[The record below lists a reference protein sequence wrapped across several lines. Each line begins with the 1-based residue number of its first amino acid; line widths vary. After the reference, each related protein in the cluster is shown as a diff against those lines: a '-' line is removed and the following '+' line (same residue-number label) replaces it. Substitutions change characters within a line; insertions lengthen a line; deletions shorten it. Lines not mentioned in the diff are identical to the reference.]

1 MPLPAGFNEFEH
13 LQDLIRLEHNKAVK
27 AYFKNQDDD
36 DISTPKASL
45 KHACLIKD
53 EDTAS
58 MTQMRQWLFEITC
71 GHAQALQRP
80 VYGIPWYEIQ
90 SERTF
95 KPQVKLYF
103 LEPYN
108 FTIHGDGKTPQAE
121 GEITFR
127 LMDQSSETISRSNAE
142 TLARAIKSIFA
153 TPPFT
158 WNKGRFKCTYSDKER
173 GYELKLLVTS
183 KTEAERM
190 IRAVLDIRNHSFDRD
205 YLQFIDND
213 RSYPAN
219 PGTHRVYGR
228 NVQRFAR
235 RRTADVKFR
244 FAQLLIWGKQNPI
257 NLVATSGSR
266 LRSVIE
272 RV

>member
-1 MPLPAGFNEFEH
+1 MALPEGFSEWEN
-13 LQDLIRLEHNKAVK
+13 LQDLVRLEHNKAVRT
-27 AYFKNQDDD
+27 YFKNQEDDN
-36 DISTPKASL
+36 ISTPKARL
-45 KHACLIKD
+45 KHTCLMKD
-53 EDTAS
+53 GDTS
-58 MTQMRQWLFEITC
+58 TMTMLRMWLFEITC

-108 FTIHGDGKTPQAE
+108 INIHEDGTPQAE

-127 LMDQSSETISRSNAE
+127 LMNESSETISRANAE
-142 TLARAIKSIFA
+142 TLARAIKNVFA
-153 TPPFT
+153 TPLFV
-158 WNKGRFKCTYSDKER
+158 WNKGKFKCTYFDLER

-183 KTEAERM
+183 KAEGERI
-190 IRAVLDIRNHSFDRD
+190 IRAVLDIQDHPFDRD
-205 YLQFIDND
+205 YLQYIDND
-213 RSYPAN
+213 RTYPSN

-228 NVQRFAR
+228 TVKKFVR

-244 FAQLLIWGKQNPI
+244 HAQLLIWGKQNPI
-257 NLVATSGSR
+257 NLVAVSGY
-266 LRSVIE
+266 
-272 RV
+272 

>member
-1 MPLPAGFNEFEH
+1 MVLPDGFSEWEN
-13 LQDLIRLEHNKAVK
+13 LQDITRLEHNKAVK
-27 AYFKNQDDD
+27 IYFKNQPDDD
-36 DISTPKASL
+36 VSNPKPRL
-45 KHACLIKD
+45 KHSCLMKD
-53 EDTAS
+53 GDTS
-58 MTQMRQWLFEITC
+58 TMTLMRMWLFEITC
-71 GHAQALQRP
+71 GHAQSLQRP

-108 FTIHGDGKTPQAE
+108 FTLHSDESTPQLE

-127 LMDQSSETISRSNAE
+127 LMQESSETISRSDAE
-142 TLARAIKSIFA
+142 RLAKKIKSIFA
-153 TPPFT
+153 TPPFL
-158 WNKGRFKCTYSDKER
+158 WHKGHFKCTYFDIER
-173 GYELKLLVTS
+173 GYELKLLVPS
-183 KTEAERM
+183 KPEGERI
-190 IRAVLDIRNHSFDRD
+190 IRAVLEIQDHPFDRD
-205 YLQFIDND
+205 FLQFIDND
-213 RSYPAN
+213 RTYSTS

-228 NVQRFAR
+228 TVKKFVK
-235 RRTADVKFR
+235 RRTAPVNFR
-244 FAQLLIWGKQNPI
+244 FAQLLVWGKQNPI

>member
-1 MPLPAGFNEFEH
+1 MVLPEGFDEWEN
-13 LQDLIRLEHNKAVK
+13 LQDITRLEHNKAVK
-27 AYFKNQDDD
+27 IYFKNQPDDD
-36 DISTPKASL
+36 VSNPKPRL
-45 KHACLIKD
+45 KHSCLMKD
-53 EDTAS
+53 GDTS
-58 MTQMRQWLFEITC
+58 TMTLMRMWLFEITC
-71 GHAQALQRP
+71 GHAQSLQRP
-80 VYGIPWYEIQ
+80 VYGVPWYEIQ

-108 FTIHGDGKTPQAE
+108 FSIHGDGQTVQAE

-127 LMDQSSETISRSNAE
+127 LMDESSETINRTKAE
-142 TLARAIKSIFA
+142 SLARTIKSVFA

-158 WNKGRFKCTYSDKER
+158 WNKGHFKCTYYDEKH
-173 GYELKLLVTS
+173 GYQLQLLVTS
-183 KTEAERM
+183 KAEGERM
-190 IRAVLDIRNHSFDRD
+190 IRAVLDIQNHAFDRD
-205 YLQFIDND
+205 YIQFIDND
-213 RSYPAN
+213 RTYSTN

-228 NVQRFAR
+228 TVKKFVR
-235 RRTADVKFR
+235 RRTADIKFS
-244 FAQLLIWGKQNPI
+244 FAQLLVWGKQNPI

>member
-1 MPLPAGFNEFEH
+1 MPLPEGFDEWEN
-13 LQDLIRLEHNKAVK
+13 LQDLIRLEHNKAVQ
-27 AYFKNQDDD
+27 AYFKNQEDN
-36 DISTPKASL
+36 DISTPKKRL
-45 KHACLIKD
+45 KHTCLMKD
-53 EDTAS
+53 SDTS
-58 MTQMRQWLFEITC
+58 TMTLMRMWLFEITC

-80 VYGIPWYEIQ
+80 VYGIPWHDLQ
-90 SERTF
+90 TERTF
-95 KPQVKLYF
+95 KPQIKLYF

-108 FTIHGDGKTPQAE
+108 FNSHGDGTPQAE

-127 LMDQSSETISRSNAE
+127 LMNESSESINRTNAE
-142 TLARAIKSIFA
+142 TLARAIKNVFA

-158 WNKGRFKCTYSDKER
+158 WNKGHFKCTYSDKER

-183 KTEAERM
+183 KAEGER
-190 IRAVLDIRNHSFDRD
+190 IVRAVLDIQNHPFDRD
-205 YLQFIDND
+205 FLQYIDND
-213 RSYPAN
+213 RTYPAN

-228 NVQRFAR
+228 QVKKIVR

-244 FAQLLIWGKQNPI
+244 YAQLLIWGRQNPV
-257 NLVATSGSR
+257 NLVAVSGSR

>member
-1 MPLPAGFNEFEH
+1 MVLPDGFDEWEN
-13 LQDLIRLEHNKAVK
+13 LQDITRLEHNKAVR
-27 AYFKNQDDD
+27 AYFKNQPDDD
-36 DISTPKASL
+36 VSNPKPRL
-45 KHACLIKD
+45 KHSCLMKD
-53 EDTAS
+53 SDTS
-58 MTQMRQWLFEITC
+58 TMTLMRMWLFEITC

-108 FTIHGDGKTPQAE
+108 FSIHGDKSTPQLE

-127 LMDQSSETISRSNAE
+127 LMNESSETISRANAE
-142 TLARAIKSIFA
+142 SLARTIKSVFA

-158 WNKGRFKCTYSDKER
+158 WNKGRFKCTYFDVAR

-183 KTEAERM
+183 KGEGERM
-190 IRAVLDIRNHSFDRD
+190 IRAVLDVQNHPFDRD
-205 YLQFIDND
+205 YFQFIDND
-213 RSYPAN
+213 RVYSTN

-228 NVQRFAR
+228 TIKKFVR
-235 RRTADVKFR
+235 RRTTDVKFS
-244 FAQLLIWGKQNPI
+244 FAQLLIWGMQNPI

-266 LRSVIE
+266 LKSVIE

>member
-1 MPLPAGFNEFEH
+1 MPLPEGFNEFEH
-13 LQDLIRLEHNKAVK
+13 LQDLIRREHNKFVQI
-27 AYFKNQDDD
+27 YFKNEPDD
-36 DISTPKASL
+36 DISTPKSSL

-58 MTQMRQWLFEITC
+58 MTQMRQWLFEVTC

-80 VYGIPWYEIQ
+80 VYGIPWFEVQ

-108 FTIHGDGKTPQAE
+108 FEIHNSESIPQLE

-127 LMDQSSETISRSNAE
+127 LMHESSETISRTDAE
-142 TLARAIKSIFA
+142 RLARQIKSVFA
-153 TPPFT
+153 TPPFV
-158 WNKGRFKCTYSDKER
+158 WHKGHFKCTYFDTAR
-173 GYELKLLVTS
+173 GYELKLLVPS
-183 KTEAERM
+183 KTEGER
-190 IRAVLDIRNHSFDRD
+190 IIKAVLEIQEHPFDRD
-205 YLQFIDND
+205 FLQFIDND
-213 RSYPAN
+213 RIYSTN

-228 NVQRFAR
+228 TVKKFVKR
-235 RRTADVKFR
+235 RAAPVKFS
-244 FAQLLIWGKQNPI
+244 FAQLLVWGKQNLV

>member
-1 MPLPAGFNEFEH
+1 MPLPVGFDEWEN
-13 LQDLIRLEHNKAVK
+13 LQDIVRLEHNKAVK
-27 AYFKNQDDD
+27 AYFKNQPDDD
-36 DISTPKASL
+36 VSNPKPRL
-45 KHACLIKD
+45 KHSCLMKD
-53 EDTAS
+53 DDTS
-58 MTQMRQWLFEITC
+58 TMTLMRMWLFEITC
-71 GHAQALQRP
+71 GHAQSLQRP
-80 VYGIPWYEIQ
+80 VYGVPWYEIQ

-108 FTIHGDGKTPQAE
+108 FDIHSDKKIPQAE

-127 LMDQSSETISRSNAE
+127 LMDESSETISRTKAE
-142 TLARAIKSIFA
+142 ALARQIKNVFA

-158 WNKGRFKCTYSDKER
+158 WNKGHFKCTYSDKTR
-173 GYELKLLVTS
+173 GYELKLFVTN
-183 KTEAERM
+183 KIEGERM
-190 IRAVLDIRNHSFDRD
+190 IRAVLDIQNHPFDRD

-213 RSYPAN
+213 RSYPTN

-228 NVQRFAR
+228 TTQKFVR
-235 RRTADVKFR
+235 RRATGVRFS
-244 FAQLLIWGKQNPI
+244 FAQLLVWGKQNPI

>member
-1 MPLPAGFNEFEH
+1 MPLPENFNEFEH
-13 LQDLIRLEHNKAVK
+13 LQDLIRREHNKAVRT
-27 AYFKNQDDD
+27 YFKNQPDD
-36 DISTPKASL
+36 DISTSKSSL

-53 EDTAS
+53 QDTAA
-58 MTQMRQWLFEITC
+58 MTQMRLWLFEITC

-80 VYGIPWYEIQ
+80 VYGIPWHEVQ
-90 SERTF
+90 VERTF

-108 FTIHGDGKTPQAE
+108 FNIHGDGTPQAE

-127 LMDQSSETISRSNAE
+127 VMNESSETISRTDAE
-142 TLARAIKSIFA
+142 TLARAIKNTFA

-158 WNKGRFKCTYSDKER
+158 WNKGKFKCTYSDKER

-183 KTEAERM
+183 KAEGER
-190 IRAVLDIRNHSFDRD
+190 IVRAVLDIQSHPFDRD
-205 YLQFIDND
+205 FLQYIDND
-213 RSYPAN
+213 RTYPAN

-228 NVQRFAR
+228 QVKKFVK

-244 FAQLLIWGKQNPI
+244 YAQLLIWGKQNPV
-257 NLVATSGSR
+257 NLVAVSGSR

>member
-1 MPLPAGFNEFEH
+1 MPLPEGFDEWEN
-13 LQDLIRLEHNKAVK
+13 LQDIVRLEHNKAVK
-27 AYFKNQDDD
+27 AYFKNQPDDD
-36 DISTPKASL
+36 VSNPKPRL
-45 KHACLIKD
+45 KHSCLMKD
-53 EDTAS
+53 SDTS
-58 MTQMRQWLFEITC
+58 TMTLMRMWLFEITC

-108 FTIHGDGKTPQAE
+108 FNLHGDGTPQAE
-121 GEITFR
+121 AEITFR
-127 LMDQSSETISRSNAE
+127 LMNESSETISRTNAE
-142 TLARAIKSIFA
+142 SLARTIKNVFA
-153 TPPFT
+153 TPLFV
-158 WNKGRFKCTYSDKER
+158 WNKGHFKCTYSDKER

-183 KTEAERM
+183 KAEGERI
-190 IRAVLDIRNHSFDRD
+190 IRAVLDIQSHPFDRD
-205 YLQFIDND
+205 YLQYIDND
-213 RSYPAN
+213 RLYPAN

-228 NVQRFAR
+228 QVKKFAR
-235 RRTADVKFR
+235 RRITDVKFR
-244 FAQLLIWGKQNPI
+244 FAQLLVWGKQNPI
-257 NLVATSGSR
+257 NLVAVSGSR

>member
-1 MPLPAGFNEFEH
+1 MPLPEGFDEWEN
-13 LQDLIRLEHNKAVK
+13 LQDIVRLEHNKAVR
-27 AYFKNQDDD
+27 AYFKNQPDNDVSNPKPRLKHSCLMKDDD
-36 DISTPKASL
+36 TST
-45 KHACLIKD
+45 
-53 EDTAS
+53 
-58 MTQMRQWLFEITC
+58 MTLMRMWLFEITC

-80 VYGIPWYEIQ
+80 VYGIPWHEVQ

-108 FTIHGDGKTPQAE
+108 FNLHGDGTPQSE

-127 LMDQSSETISRSNAE
+127 LMNESSETISRTNAE
-142 TLARAIKSIFA
+142 TLARTIKNVFA

-158 WNKGRFKCTYSDKER
+158 WNKGHFKCTYSDKER

-183 KTEAERM
+183 KAEGERI
-190 IRAVLDIRNHSFDRD
+190 IRAVLDIQNHPFERD
-205 YLQFIDND
+205 FLQYIDND
-213 RSYPAN
+213 RTYPATA
-219 PGTHRVYGR
+219 GTHRVYGR
-228 NVQRFAR
+228 QVKKFTR

-244 FAQLLIWGKQNPI
+244 FAQLLVWGKQNPV
-257 NLVATSGSR
+257 NLVAVSGSR

>member
-1 MPLPAGFNEFEH
+1 MPLPEGFSEWEN
-13 LQDLIRLEHNKAVK
+13 LQDLVRLDHNKAVTS
-27 AYFKNQDDD
+27 YFKNQEDN
-36 DISTPKASL
+36 DISTPKARL
-45 KHACLIKD
+45 KHTCLIKD
-53 EDTAS
+53 EDTAT
-58 MTQMRQWLFEITC
+58 MTLMRMWLFEITC

-80 VYGIPWYEIQ
+80 VYGFPWFDVQ

-108 FTIHGDGKTPQAE
+108 FEIHGSESTPQLE

-127 LMDQSSETISRSNAE
+127 LMHESSETISRSDAE
-142 TLARAIKSIFA
+142 RLARQIKNIFA
-153 TPPFT
+153 TPPFL
-158 WNKGRFKCTYSDKER
+158 WHKGHFKCTYTDKER
-173 GYELKLLVTS
+173 GYELKLLVPN
-183 KTEAERM
+183 KTEGER
-190 IRAVLDIRNHSFDRD
+190 IIKAVLEIQEHPFDRD
-205 YLQFIDND
+205 FLQFIDND
-213 RSYPAN
+213 RTYSTN

-228 NVQRFAR
+228 TVKKFVKR
-235 RRTADVKFR
+235 RSSELKFR
-244 FAQLLIWGKQNPI
+244 FAQLFIWGKQNPI